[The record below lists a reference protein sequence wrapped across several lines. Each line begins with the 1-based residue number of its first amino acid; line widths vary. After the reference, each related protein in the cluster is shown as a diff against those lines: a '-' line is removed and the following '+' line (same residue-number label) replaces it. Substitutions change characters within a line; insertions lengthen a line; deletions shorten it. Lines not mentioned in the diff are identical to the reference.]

1 MTLRRPL
8 LRNVGLMGLFVALVA
23 LAVGGVSALASSDTP
38 AGWEVGAAPEKMAV
52 SVSDS
57 ALAAGKTLTDFP
69 VKVLLSQGNF
79 DYTGGAEA
87 EHLVFTTAGSSTPLP
102 YEVEQWEPAG
112 TSVVWVR
119 VPQLTSVPQELDL
132 YFGTGTPA
140 NTTVPAEVWDAGYVA
155 VNHFDATSGT
165 SEPDSTSN
173 GFDGEVG
180 TGTHTLAEPGQDGGL
195 SMALSGTPESDV
207 DFGTTMG
214 DALEHFSFSA
224 TVDVPAED
232 ITGKTY
238 HLIGGRDENEG
249 AHPGEQ
255 LPMLIHESH
264 AHASALNPTTTTA
277 VSGSTAAFSRAVSV

>member
-8 LRNVGLMGLFVALVA
+8 VRNLGLMVLSVALAA

-38 AGWEVGAAPEKMAV
+38 AGWGVGAAPEKMGK
-52 SVSDS
+52 SVSDR
-57 ALAAGKTLTDFP
+57 ALAGGKTLTDFP

-119 VPQLTSVPQELDL
+119 IPELSSTPQELDL

-140 NTTVPAEVWDAGYVA
+140 NTTVPTEVWDAGYVA
-155 VNHFDATSGT
+155 VNPFDATSGT
-165 SEPDSTSN
+165 SEPDSTSH
-173 GFDGEVG
+173 GYDGTVG
-180 TGTHTLAEPGQDGGL
+180 SGTHALAGPGEDGGL

-207 DFGTTMG
+207 
-214 DALEHFSFSA
+214 
-224 TVDVPAED
+224 
-232 ITGKTY
+232 
-238 HLIGGRDENEG
+238 
-249 AHPGEQ
+249 
-255 LPMLIHESH
+255 
-264 AHASALNPTTTTA
+264 
-277 VSGSTAAFSRAVSV
+277 